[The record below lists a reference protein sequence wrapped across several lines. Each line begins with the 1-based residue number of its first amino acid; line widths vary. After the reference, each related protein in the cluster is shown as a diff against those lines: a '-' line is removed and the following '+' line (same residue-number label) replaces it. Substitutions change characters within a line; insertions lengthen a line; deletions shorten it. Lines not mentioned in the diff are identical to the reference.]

1 MSDSK
6 PAAPPGS
13 DPIYKRLFAFPE
25 MVADLLRSLLPAA
38 DLDFDASSLQKL
50 PAEYVSD
57 DFRQR
62 RGDTVWRLRT
72 QGRDLHVLVLLEFQ
86 TTDDATMALRILEY
100 TAMLYRELMRE
111 GRLGPDGLLSP
122 VLPIV
127 LYNGVAPWRSPTQV
141 RDLIAA
147 TGPAL
152 AEFQPSQ
159 RHVVLDERRAAADD
173 PKLGDLMRGLVLFE
187 QSRSAAD
194 LGRAAEFVESALRA
208 LSRDSGELE
217 AAFAGWLHVLALR
230 MDGIPAS
237 VAEANPSKKTLKEVR
252 MTLADRVA
260 EWPKPYIRQGRQ
272 QGREEGIAH
281 ERQLLRRLAAERFG
295 AATADLLAVAIAA
308 EADPDRL
315 AEVGLA
321 IVRCATGDELLRAA
335 GVSA

>member
-1 MSDSK
+1 
-6 PAAPPGS
+6 
-13 DPIYKRLFAFPE
+13 
-25 MVADLLRSLLPAA
+25 
-38 DLDFDASSLQKL
+38 
-50 PAEYVSD
+50 
-57 DFRQR
+57 
-62 RGDTVWRLRT
+62 
-72 QGRDLHVLVLLEFQ
+72 
-86 TTDDATMALRILEY
+86 
-100 TAMLYRELMRE
+100 
-111 GRLGPDGLLSP
+111 
-122 VLPIV
+122 
-127 LYNGVAPWRSPTQV
+127 
-141 RDLIAA
+141 
-147 TGPAL
+147 
-152 AEFQPSQ
+152 
-159 RHVVLDERRAAADD
+159 
-173 PKLGDLMRGLVLFE
+173 MRGLVLFE

-208 LSRDSGELE
+208 LSRDGGELE
-217 AAFAGWLHVLALR
+217 AAFADWLHVLALR

-321 IVRCATGDELLRAA
+321 IVRSATGDELLRAA